1 MEAII
6 DNYSCWINEID
17 PTILVKDFEKIL
29 QQSKFGL
36 LNFMEHNFEPQGYTA
51 IWLLAE
57 SHFAIHTFPEQ
68 NKTYIELS
76 SCNREM
82 YYQFL
87 KHLEEY
93 KKLVINKINK
103 KFKQGVFN
111 PS

>member
-6 DNYSCWINEID
+6 DNYSDWIEEIN
-17 PTILVKDFEKIL
+17 PTVLVKNFKEIL
-29 QQSKFGL
+29 TRSGFGL

-57 SHFAIHTFPEQ
+57 SHFAIHTFPEE

-82 YYQFL
+82 YNQFL
-87 KHLEEY
+87 VEIAEY
-93 KKLVINKINK
+93 KKTLIRV
-103 KFKQGVFN
+103 
-111 PS
+111 

>member
-6 DNYSCWINEID
+6 DNYSDWIEEIN
-17 PTILVKDFEKIL
+17 PTVLVEDFKEILIK
-29 QQSKFGL
+29 SGFGL

-57 SHFAIHTFPEQ
+57 SHFAMHTFPEE

-82 YYQFL
+82 YNQFL
-87 KHLEEY
+87 VELAEY
-93 KKLVINKINK
+93 KKTLSKV
-103 KFKQGVFN
+103 
-111 PS
+111 